1 MLQKV
6 LQQKDA
12 EIIHLRQ
19 KIEADQSIS
28 SPITKETRSLNKTD
42 PEQSPHQSDQISKL
56 TKNLQQERDKSR
68 QRQYE
73 IRRLSDDN
81 KFLRRLIRDARDEA
95 REMKLEQKEKDDEER
110 LKKQIQ

>member
-42 PEQSPHQSDQISKL
+42 PE
-56 TKNLQQERDKSR
+56 
-68 QRQYE
+68 
-73 IRRLSDDN
+73 
-81 KFLRRLIRDARDEA
+81 
-95 REMKLEQKEKDDEER
+95 
-110 LKKQIQ
+110 